1 MTGRNNDPV
10 LTGKEIAM
18 DAAWKIFA
26 LIGFAIVG
34 IGVYVAYSTSEKVKA
49 VSFWPT
55 VPSYVAESAVVWDV
69 EAGSSQRK
77 SYRYS
82 YLLKVRT
89 EYLIDGQYFSTT
101 TPGIKEI
108 RDTKIFETDPWKN
121 LPDEAMIGLFKQVP
135 QGTMVPVH
143 YNPENKAESYIF
155 AELPFWDLYS
165 LPFFVILAGM
175 PFLLL
180 SFKLA
185 LSN

>member
-1 MTGRNNDPV
+1 MGS
-10 LTGKEIAM
+10 
-18 DAAWKIFA
+18 AWKISA
-26 LIGFAIVG
+26 MIGFVIAG
-34 IGVYVAYSTSEKVKA
+34 IGVHVAYSTSEKVKA
-49 VSFWPT
+49 VAFWPT
-55 VPSYVAESAVVWDV
+55 VPGYVAESAVVWDV

-77 SYRYS
+77 SFRYS

-89 EYLIDGQYFSTT
+89 DYLIDGLYFSTT

-108 RDTKIFETDPWKN
+108 RDVKIFETDPWKI

-143 YNPENKAESYIF
+143 YNPGNKAESYIF

-165 LPFFVILAGM
+165 LPFYVILAGM

-185 LSN
+185 ISN

>member
-1 MTGRNNDPV
+1 
-10 LTGKEIAM
+10 M

-34 IGVYVAYSTSEKVKA
+34 IGVYVAYSTFEKVKA
-49 VSFWPT
+49 VASWPT
-55 VPSYVAESAVVWDV
+55 VPGYVAESAVVW
-69 EAGSSQRK
+69 EAEERSVDGGH
-77 SYRYS
+77 RYS

-89 EYLIDGQYFSTT
+89 EYLIDGQNFSTT

-108 RDTKIFETDPWKN
+108 RDTQFFRTDPWKIV
-121 LPDEAMIGLFKQVP
+121 PDKAMIGLFKQVP
-135 QGTMVPVH
+135 QGTMVPVY
-143 YNPENKAESYIF
+143 YNPEKKAESYIF
-155 AELPFWDLYS
+155 AKLPFWDLYS

-185 LSN
+185 H

>member
-1 MTGRNNDPV
+1 MTGRNKDPV
-10 LTGKEIAM
+10 SIGKEITM
-18 DAAWKIFA
+18 GEPWKILA

-34 IGVYVAYSTSEKVKA
+34 IGVYVAYSRFEKVKA
-49 VSFWPT
+49 VASWPT
-55 VPSYVAESAVVWDV
+55 VPGYVAESTVMWDT
-69 EAGSSQRK
+69 EDSS
-77 SYRYS
+77 SDGVPSYS

-108 RDTKIFETDPWKN
+108 RDRKFFKTNSKKI
-121 LPDEAMIGLFKQVP
+121 LPDKAMIGLFKQVP
-135 QGTMVPVH
+135 QGTMVQVH

-155 AELPFWDLYS
+155 AKLPFWDLYC

-185 LSN
+185 N